1 MDKSGLFIGLGGVG
15 KSSIDRIINN
25 ATKEK
30 ENPTFV
36 VVDCSDDKKS
46 DNIIV
51 EIKSE
56 EKADE

>member
-15 KSSIDRIINN
+15 KRTIDKIINN
-25 ATKEK
+25 ATEET

-36 VVDCSDDKKS
+36 VIDCSDNKES
-46 DNIIV
+46 ENIIV

-56 EKADE
+56 DTANE

>member
-15 KSSIDRIINN
+15 KRTIDKIVNN
-25 ATKEK
+25 ATEET
-30 ENPTFV
+30 ENHNFV
-36 VVDCSDDKKS
+36 VIDCSDNKKS

-56 EKADE
+56 ENANE